1 MNKNLI
7 VLLFIL
13 IGVGQIK
20 SQENE
25 SIILGTKHRLH
36 SNILDEDRAYWVSL
50 PDSYDDTEAAYKSY
64 PVLIILDGNIHFKS
78 IAGMVNYMSSD
89 AYRSWKIPE
98 MIVVG
103 IQNVDRRRD
112 YTPDK
117 IITVRENNSGG
128 GEKFLS
134 FLEEELIP
142 ELERKYRT
150 EPYRILFGHSLSAL
164 LATHAYMKEKSLFN
178 AFIAVDPSMGTW
190 DSETMDQKLEAVTN
204 ESFKRFFYVATANW
218 GKRNIRNRDRHV
230 RLYEGLNSKCNGTF
244 PAKLE
249 YFENENHASVPPIA
263 FYNGISTIF
272 EGYGISYRDVQS
284 KDQLIQHFQAISQR
298 LSWDFR
304 PPENLVNQLGYGML
318 RSRTESEK
326 VKALNYFILN
336 TENFPRSY
344 NAFDSLGEAYET
356 LGDSKN
362 ALINYKKSLELNSDN
377 SHARMKVENLER
389 GKQ

>member
-1 MNKNLI
+1 
-7 VLLFIL
+7 
-13 IGVGQIK
+13 
-20 SQENE
+20 
-25 SIILGTKHRLH
+25 
-36 SNILDEDRAYWVSL
+36 LDEDREYWISL
-50 PDSYDDTEAAYKSY
+50 PDSYDDTKAAYKSY

-134 FLEEELIP
+134 FVEEELIP

-178 AFIAVDPSMGTW
+178 AFIAADPSMGTW

-230 RLYEGLNSKCNGTF
+230 RLYEGLNSKCEGSF

-304 PPENLVNQLGYGML
+304 PPENLVNQLGYGLL
-318 RSRTESEK
+318 RSRTKSEK
-326 VKALNYFILN
+326 VKALTYFILN
-336 TENFPRSY
+336 TENFPKSY

-356 LGDSKN
+356 LGNSKN

-377 SHARMKVENLER
+377 SHARMKIENLER
-389 GKQ
+389 GK